1 MKNFTLISL
10 ALLCVACAS
19 LRQVTPSEHAR
30 VEVRTETV
38 FQKDTIY
45 LELPVIVEKVQTLDT
60 CSVLENKYAK
70 SEASVSNGVLAH
82 SLATKPV
89 NEPVLVDKQIVYR
102 DSLVFVDKIITNT
115 VEVEKPISSGDRF
128 FLSFGKWVFVILLGL
143 GFWKLYRFLCITTRK

>member
-1 MKNFTLISL
+1 MKNFFLIFLS
-10 ALLCVACAS
+10 LLCVACCVQ
-19 LRQVTPSEHAR
+19 RQVAPQENTR

-60 CSVLENKYAK
+60 SSVLENKYAK
-70 SEASVSNGVLAH
+70 SEACVSNGVLAH

-89 NEPVLVDKQIVYR
+89 NEPVLIDKQTVYR

-128 FLSFGKWVFVILLGL
+128 FLGFGKWVFVILLGL
-143 GFWKLYRFLCITTRK
+143 GFWKLYRILCKTTRK